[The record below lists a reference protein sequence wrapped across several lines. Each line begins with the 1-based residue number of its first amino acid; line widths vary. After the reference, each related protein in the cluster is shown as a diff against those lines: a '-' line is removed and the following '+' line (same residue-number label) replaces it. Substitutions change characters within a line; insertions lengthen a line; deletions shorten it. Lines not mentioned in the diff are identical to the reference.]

1 MSACLK
7 RNTPVTQT
15 PTPEAEPNAR
25 SEGRVGNERAEL
37 EPTYWDE
44 VIFFQAN
51 DISDLNVFPLGNFEP
66 ECRKE

>member
-15 PTPEAEPNAR
+15 ATPEAEPNAR
-25 SEGRVGNERAEL
+25 AEGRGGNAGAEL
-37 EPTYWDE
+37 EPTHWDE
-44 VIFFQAN
+44 VVFFQAD

>member
-15 PTPEAEPNAR
+15 PTPKAEPNAR

-66 ECRKE
+66 ERRKE